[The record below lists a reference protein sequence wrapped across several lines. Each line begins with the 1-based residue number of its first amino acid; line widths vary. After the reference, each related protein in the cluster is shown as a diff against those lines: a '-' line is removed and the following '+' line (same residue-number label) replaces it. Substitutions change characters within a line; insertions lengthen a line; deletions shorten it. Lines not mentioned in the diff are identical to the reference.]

1 MLSKETIERKGTKMA
16 KKILVIDDDAIVSR
30 TLKMLLHKSGYDV
43 TIADSGR
50 KALDIIREDKFDL
63 IVSDIRMPGMSGIET
78 LRKLRD
84 QEKEG
89 DKITPAVI
97 ITGYAGEGQ
106 YFPDETLGVMDYL
119 YKPFENEEFL
129 KMVKKALESVSKP
142 VKEEIYPRLKINFP
156 INIPPSFLAQ
166 GTNIDEI
173 DMESVLGKPRLLSKA
188 KVEIEISPK
197 TNIERTFKVIWAEK
211 LLERKKFKYSGAFI
225 RFKEKDLELL
235 MDVLLKSSAE
245 SITKNLKDENL
256 KTKILE
262 FWEVN
267 FKKLLKDLDR
277 FSNEIQDDIKNDEKK
292 FLRFEKMVNDFIK
305 KGENLANDLDDK
317 KVTREMKKI
326 FRYLGGEWFYQSEI
340 MTKGFKK
347 VRGYPGD
354 FEMMNFVYNNCII
367 SDAKMGI
374 YFDKYFLNNPY
385 ATGVRGRKNKM
396 VEILERKFNALN
408 SDKNSFKLLN
418 LACGPSREIQE
429 LFSKKIEI
437 KSKTEYICL
446 DLDKEALDFSKQAL
460 NNVPANVKMKFLQE
474 NILEL
479 LKRPEDYQAKLGNC
493 DIVYSIGLADYLPDK
508 IMKKMIN
515 ACFSFLKPQG
525 SLILAYKITEK
536 DPFAPVPPD
545 WFCDWKFVPRSE
557 NDVEELI
564 AISNIKNYSIV
575 KEWEETGK
583 IEYFSITKEG

>member
-1 MLSKETIERKGTKMA
+1 MA

-50 KALDIIREDKFDL
+50 KALDIIKEDKFDL

-78 LRKLRD
+78 LRKLREK
-84 QEKEG
+84 EKEG
-89 DKITPAVI
+89 EKITPAVI

-106 YFPDETLGVMDYL
+106 YFPDETLGITDYL
-119 YKPFENEEFL
+119 YKPFENTEFL

-156 INIPPSFLAQ
+156 IRIPPSFLAQ
-166 GTNIDEI
+166 GTNVDEI
-173 DMESVLGKPRLLSKA
+173 DMESILGKPRLLSKA

-197 TNIERTFKVIWAEK
+197 INIERTFKVIWAEK

-225 RFKEKDLELL
+225 RFKEKDLDLL

-256 KTKILE
+256 KKQITE
-262 FWEVN
+262 FWQID
-267 FKKLLKDLDR
+267 FKKFLKDLNE
-277 FSNEIQDDIKNDEKK
+277 FSDEIQSDKKIVKEK
-292 FLRFEKMVNDFIK
+292 LLHIEQSGNNLVK
-305 KGENLANDLDDK
+305 KGNVLTRKIDNK
-317 KVTREMKKI
+317 KVIKEMKKT

-340 MTKGFKK
+340 MMKGFKK

-354 FEMMNFVYNNCII
+354 FEMMNFVYNNCIV
-367 SDAKMGI
+367 SDAKMGM
-374 YFDKYFLNNPY
+374 YFDKFLLNSPY
-385 ATGVRGRKNKM
+385 AAGVRGRKNKM

-408 SDKNSFKLLN
+408 SDKSSFKLLN

-429 LFSKKIEI
+429 LFSKEIKI
-437 KSKTEYICL
+437 KSKTDYICL

-515 ACFSFLKPQG
+515 ACFSFLKPHG
-525 SLILAYKITEK
+525 TVILAFKITER

-557 NDVEELI
+557 NDAEELI
-564 AISNIKNYSIV
+564 TNSNIKNYSIA

-583 IEYFSITKEG
+583 IEYFFIQKKRIN